1 MIYIKL
7 FKVNILLLSILL
19 TIQPIAH
26 ANNEAITMNKEKILK
41 EIDANY
47 TDWDINHYI
56 KLDNDLK
63 FLSVFEEENKQAKD
77 TVNQLQIIS
86 LLEKTLKKIN
96 VKLKPTN
103 TSLKL
108 EYKRSFQFNLWGN
121 NNRSN
126 LLTPTTHVYKIIL
139 ANDGNQILGDANI
152 AITISQ
158 LEDIKQAYLQTQ
170 HRLIFYFDFGYSSP
184 RIHYEKMDNL
194 GTYAAKDIVK
204 DGDFMWIYKNMMVQ
218 IFDNNIQELSLKI
231 ANMFQEEVEQESKRL
246 HKIP

>member
-41 EIDANY
+41 EINANY